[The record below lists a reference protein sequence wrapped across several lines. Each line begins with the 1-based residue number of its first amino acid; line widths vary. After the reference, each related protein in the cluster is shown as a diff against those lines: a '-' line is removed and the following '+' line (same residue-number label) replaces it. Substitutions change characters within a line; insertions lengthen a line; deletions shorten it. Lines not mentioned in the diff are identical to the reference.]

1 MRISLKNLPSAGKY
15 WSIASIAQL
24 LAAHPALTTLT
35 THHAVILAQRMC
47 LLEAAQGAVIFKA
60 GDTNTNTNTNFLA
73 LVLEGRA
80 LEEAQVPKANEAVA
94 LKIINPGDALGE
106 LGFIANIP
114 HSATVTASTDLTVA
128 ILDQSAFAQLIE
140 DVPDFACAFLSTL
153 LQSLAIRLRDSN
165 RKLQTMTETTQSMYA
180 ELATSR
186 NSEHYLANLFASNSN
201 VVTPL
206 TETEHAKLPKTKNP
220 GIFTR

>member
-35 THHAVILAQRMC
+35 THHAVILAQRMR
-47 LLEAAQGAVIFKA
+47 LHEAAQGAVIFKA
-60 GDTNTNTNTNFLA
+60 GDTNTNFLA

>member
-60 GDTNTNTNTNFLA
+60 GDTNTNFLA

-206 TETEHAKLPKTKNP
+206 TGIDISKLPKTKNP
-220 GIFTR
+220 GVFTR